1 MSHYQYTNTLLIK
14 QCLKRKKEKKEE
26 NSLIHF
32 NSIKNPK
39 KYYQRKETKTV
50 PFFPFPFPS
59 PFPRSISRAILI
71 LQLQVE
77 GNDFQTVVPIVGGE
91 NGLTTNKYYSLQSIP
106 T

>member
-1 MSHYQYTNTLLIK
+1 MLK
-14 QCLKRKKEKKEE
+14 KKKRKKEKEEE

-39 KYYQRKETKTV
+39 NYYQRKETKTV
-50 PFFPFPFPS
+50 PFFPFPFPFPS

-91 NGLTTNKYYSLQSIP
+91 NGLTTN
-106 T
+106 

>member
-1 MSHYQYTNTLLIK
+1 MLK
-14 QCLKRKKEKKEE
+14 KKKRKKEKEEE

-39 KYYQRKETKTV
+39 KYYHRKETKTV
-50 PFFPFPFPS
+50 PFFPFPFPFPS

-71 LQLQVE
+71 PQLQVE

-91 NGLTTNKYYSLQSIP
+91 NGLTTN
-106 T
+106 